1 MKEYIDY
8 LKYLD
13 FFTIKFNFYT
23 NNQPTYQNVFGGIM
37 SILYILICIGIF
49 FGLCLEDIKRL
60 NPIASTSVISD
71 SPSKIISIK
80 DAKIWIPFR
89 IVTHINKYIDHRGK
103 LFITPYLVQGKYNH
117 EFGMDLKYHSL
128 NYKLCNETSMAY
140 KPDNYKIDIPLS
152 ELFCIEQNDIPFG
165 WNENEHYLNYL
176 EINLYLCED
185 GIYYNSSD
193 SKCEKISDLL
203 NSINTSLSFDFYY
216 PVVEFQPN
224 NFKNPLSVIY
234 RNFYYQLSAH
244 SQRIAKLYIK
254 EHILSDDINILIKK
268 YKNNS
273 CWGISSILGDDYYLS
288 QNFDLMNKNNTSNI
302 YTMKIFM
309 DYGFVH
315 YTRTYNKLLVILS
328 KIFPIFNFVLIFI
341 RKFTQHVKMSITK
354 RKLAG
359 LIFQKRN
366 MSEFSLIQFGS
377 LKDSIRKSQMKIE
390 SKISKI
396 DDSNNDI
403 LLLKNM
409 NNESS
414 SELKNNKMNII
425 KEVEVNKQ
433 NEKQELEVDKNSK
446 NNSNNKSNLKLNDNK
461 QSEINLKNISLI
473 KEQKPP
479 SVNNNSCPKKL
490 CVKNRKRKRNEI
502 FPFYYFFL
510 DLFFD
515 KLINPQKFCFIPKAY
530 FTVYNFMCQIYD
542 ISTHIILFKQFN
554 LLNNAV
560 KKIYEERGYCY
571 IYPFQKININD
582 PNVIEKLNYDLK
594 NKKSILFSK
603 NLF

>member
-1 MKEYIDY
+1 MKEYIDF

-13 FFTIKFNFYT
+13 FFPIKFNFYT

-37 SILYILICIGIF
+37 SIFYIILCIGIF
-49 FGLCLEDIKRL
+49 FGLCLDDIKRL
-60 NPIASTSVISD
+60 NPISSTSEISD
-71 SPSKIISIK
+71 SHPRLINKK

-89 IVTHINKYIDHRGK
+89 IVTHMNKYIDHRGK
-103 LFITPYLVQGKYNH
+103 LFIFPYLVQGKYTH

-140 KPDNYKIDIPLS
+140 KPDNYKIDIPLN
-152 ELFCIEQNDIPFG
+152 ELFCIEQNDIQFG
-165 WNENEHYLNYL
+165 WNENEKNLNYL

-216 PVVEFQPN
+216 PVVEFRPN
-224 NFKNPLSVIY
+224 NFKNPISVIY
-234 RNFYYQLSAH
+234 RNFYYKLSSH
-244 SQRIAKLYIK
+244 SHRIAKLYIK
-254 EHILSDDINILIKK
+254 EHILSDDINILIKN

-273 CWGISSILGDDYYLS
+273 CWGISSIYGDDYYLS
-288 QNFDLMNKNNTSNI
+288 QNFDLMNINNSSNI
-302 YTMKIFM
+302 YTMRIFM
-309 DYGFVH
+309 DYGFVY

-328 KIFPIFNFVLIFI
+328 KVFPIFNFALLFI
-341 RKFTQHVKMSITK
+341 KKFTQHVKMSLTK

-359 LIFQKRN
+359 LIFQKRQL
-366 MSEFSLIQFGS
+366 SEFSLIQFGS
-377 LKDSIRKSQMKIE
+377 LKESIRKSQIKLE
-390 SKISKI
+390 SKI
-396 DDSNNDI
+396 DESNNEI
-403 LLLKNM
+403 LLKNI
-409 NNESS
+409 NDSS
-414 SELKNNKMNII
+414 SELKKNKMNII
-425 KEVEVNKQ
+425 KEVEVKKQ
-433 NEKQELEVDKNSK
+433 SEKEEKEEKELDKSSN
-446 NNSNNKSNLKLNDNK
+446 NNSNNRSNQKLNNNNK
-461 QSEINLKNISLI
+461 VELSMKNITLIKEKNISNM
-473 KEQKPP
+473 
-479 SVNNNSCPKKL
+479 NNNSSPKRL
-490 CVKNRKRKRNEI
+490 NNKNRNKKKKRNDI

-515 KLINPQKFCFIPKAY
+515 KLINPQKFCFISKAY

-560 KKIYEERGYCY
+560 KKIYEERGFCY

-582 PNVIEKLNYDLK
+582 SKAIEKLNYDLK

>member
-1 MKEYIDY
+1 MKDFIDY
-8 LKYLD
+8 LKYFD

-37 SILYILICIGIF
+37 SISYILICIGIF
-49 FGLCLEDIKRL
+49 FGLCLDDIKRL
-60 NPIASTSVISD
+60 NPIASTSEISD
-71 SPSKIISIK
+71 SRSKVIRTK
-80 DAKIWIPFR
+80 DAKLWFPFR

-117 EFGMDLKYHSL
+117 KFGMDLKYHSL

-140 KPDNYKIDIPLS
+140 KPDNYKIDIPLN

-165 WNENEHYLNYL
+165 WDANEEFINYI

-185 GIYYNSSD
+185 GIYYNSTD

-224 NFKNPLSVIY
+224 NFKNPITVIY
-234 RNFYYQLSAH
+234 RNFYYKLSAH
-244 SQRIAKLYIK
+244 SHRIAKLYIK
-254 EHILSDDINILIKK
+254 EHILSDDINILIKN

-273 CWGISSILGDDYYLS
+273 CWGISSLYGDDYYLPK
-288 QNFDLMNKNNTSNI
+288 NFDLMNKNNSSNI
-302 YTMKIFM
+302 YTMDIFM

-328 KIFPIFNFVLIFI
+328 KVFPIFNFVLLFI

-359 LIFQKRN
+359 LIFQKRA

-377 LKDSIRKSQMKIE
+377 LKESIRKSQIKVE
-390 SKISKI
+390 SKI
-396 DDSNNDI
+396 DDSNNEI
-403 LLLKNM
+403 LLKNI
-409 NNESS
+409 NNDSS
-414 SELKNNKMNII
+414 SEMKNNKMNFV
-425 KEVEVNKQ
+425 KEIEVKKQSEKEEKELDKSSNK
-433 NEKQELEVDKNSK
+433 
-446 NNSNNKSNLKLNDNK
+446 NSNNRSNLNLNANRPN
-461 QSEINLKNISLI
+461 EISMKNISLI
-473 KEQKPP
+473 NEKNKS
-479 SVNNNSCPKKL
+479 SVNNSSCPKRTRI
-490 CVKNRKRKRNEI
+490 KNKKKKKSDI

-515 KLINPQKFCFIPKAY
+515 KLINPQKFCFISKAY

-582 PNVIEKLNYDLK
+582 PKVIEKLNQDLK
-594 NKKSILFSK
+594 NKKSILFAK